1 MNPDT
6 NTSNRP
12 DPKTPSCRKTRKQRS
27 IAALLIGLMSSLG
40 GFAMSPNQAHAYTN
54 TMTPYAAGYTKFGY
68 TGGQIVATAGY
79 NFTTPVLIVYRN
91 GAINAGYQQEVTV
104 AYELQRS
111 AGGSAW
117 STVAAFTE
125 RAYIG
130 LGADGNIAIQPKT
143 LRSPIA
149 GSALF
154 RVRTSI
160 LWGNAS
166 ANPYW
171 TGGFTGGQQWV
182 PSYAGDMRCAH
193 ALCSAPY
200 AGSLWVSG

>member
-1 MNPDT
+1 M
-6 NTSNRP
+6 TSEEIVYH
-12 DPKTPSCRKTRKQRS
+12 QRVRM
-27 IAALLIGLMSSLG
+27 L
-40 GFAMSPNQAHAYTN
+40 AHAVETGN
-54 TMTPYAAGYTKFGY
+54 VTATCEVFGVSTKTFHKWRNVAAK
-68 TGGQIVATAGY
+68 
-79 NFTTPVLIVYRN
+79 
-91 GAINAGYQQEVTV
+91 VTV
-104 AYELQRS
+104 AYELPRS

-182 PSYAGDMRCAH
+182 PSSAGDMRWAH